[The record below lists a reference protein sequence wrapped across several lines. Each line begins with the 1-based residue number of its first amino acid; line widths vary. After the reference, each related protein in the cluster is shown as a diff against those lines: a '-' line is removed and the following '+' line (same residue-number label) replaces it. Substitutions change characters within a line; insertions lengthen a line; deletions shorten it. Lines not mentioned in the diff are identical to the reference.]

1 MSSSVLEEEGKGER
15 EATQLPPPRANECAA
30 YSAMSFLEQQPRLP
44 AELAFTCKCAFK
56 KIAGAPNGR
65 PLPCCFSRLVR
76 FLRGKEGYI

>member
-1 MSSSVLEEEGKGER
+1 MER
-15 EATQLPPPRANECAA
+15 ERRLNCHPSSRANECAA

-65 PLPCCFSRLVR
+65 PLPCFSRLVR
-76 FLRGKEGYI
+76 FLRGI